1 MRPNHTIKLLH
12 PGISLEVQNVQKN
25 DHENIL
31 TFLIVFWAVI
41 TLVFKEIT
49 EAGLFQNG

>member
-1 MRPNHTIKLLH
+1 MRPNHAIKLLH
-12 PGISLEVQNVQKN
+12 PGIFLEVQNVQKN

-31 TFLIVFWAVI
+31 TFFIVFWAVI

-49 EAGLFQNG
+49 EEELSQNG